1 MNTLCMIQKGKTG
14 MNKILRRLGLKD
26 DYGYCDTSIVGF
38 IIIWSAFGYMMC
50 VAVGGIIERIAG

>member
-1 MNTLCMIQKGKTG
+1 MELTTAVVVTEAS

-38 IIIWSAFGYMMC
+38 IVLWSAFGYGFYIT
-50 VAVGGIIERIAG
+50 VLALIDRFS

>member
-1 MNTLCMIQKGKTG
+1 MAVS

-38 IIIWSAFGYMMC
+38 IVIWSAFGYMIY
-50 VAVGGIIERIAG
+50 VAIGGIVERIIG